1 MTKYNKS
8 SYKSK
13 SAEER
18 KQEIDN
24 AMQLVE
30 QGVKEFLTSEKYA
43 AVLKSISKFHNY
55 SFNNT
60 MLIMMQCPA
69 ASYVASY
76 PSWKKNFNRFVTGG
90 SKGIKIF
97 VPVEYKIYQDK
108 VDPETKEPIVD
119 DKGNPI
125 KEYSGQKGLSF
136 KIGNVFDISQTQQI
150 EGKEIIPLDFGI
162 DELNDKV
169 SNYRELLKAVVDV
182 APVPVD
188 FSEISNGA
196 KGYFSPAE
204 NKIVLQFGMSELQ
217 TLKTAIHE
225 TAHAILH
232 NTDKLKALKQENIEF
247 SREDKETQAES
258 VAFTVAYHYGLDTSD
273 YSFPYVASWAGDS
286 EKINANMKYISEAAD
301 QIIVGMDKSLELSL
315 SKGKDK
321 SKELLI
327 EADNELE
334 K

>member
-1 MTKYNKS
+1 MTKYNKF

-76 PSWKKNFNRFVTGG
+76 PSWKKNFNRFVTSGA
-90 SKGIKIF
+90 KGIKIF
-97 VPVEYKIYQDK
+97 VPVEYKIYKDK

-119 DKGNPI
+119 DKGNHI

-169 SNYRELLKAVVDV
+169 SN
-182 APVPVD
+182 
-188 FSEISNGA
+188 
-196 KGYFSPAE
+196 
-204 NKIVLQFGMSELQ
+204 
-217 TLKTAIHE
+217 
-225 TAHAILH
+225 
-232 NTDKLKALKQENIEF
+232 
-247 SREDKETQAES
+247 
-258 VAFTVAYHYGLDTSD
+258 
-273 YSFPYVASWAGDS
+273 
-286 EKINANMKYISEAAD
+286 
-301 QIIVGMDKSLELSL
+301 
-315 SKGKDK
+315 
-321 SKELLI
+321 
-327 EADNELE
+327 
-334 K
+334 